1 MGAAVLRYEP
11 SIERRAAAARAL
23 QPVRQIGGTEIVL
36 ARRGA
41 GTGIVE
47 VGERGGYRVR
57 FPDSEHGREA
67 VLINTGGGMAG
78 GDRAEHV
85 VLAEAGAEALVTTPA
100 AERIYRTLGPRT
112 EIHAR
117 LNVGSGASLVWMP
130 QETILFEG
138 ASLARRLDADVDPS
152 ASLLMLEMTV
162 LGRAA
167 SGERPRR
174 AALRDVW
181 RIRRGGRLAFAENV
195 SLDGDLEQIMLQ
207 PAVAGGA
214 ERVIATLL
222 FVSPLA
228 TDRLDEVCEALRPAG
243 RSAGASAWNGLLVAR
258 VLGCRLGVAREH
270 VARVLGILMQRP
282 LPRTWW
288 T

>member
-11 SIERRAAAARAL
+11 SLERRAAAARAL
-23 QPVRQIGGTEIVL
+23 QPVRQIGGTEVVV

-85 VLAEAGAEALVTTPA
+85 VTAEAGAEALFTTPA

-112 EIHAR
+112 EVHAR
-117 LNVGSGASLVWMP
+117 LKACEDSRLFWIP
-130 QETILFEG
+130 QETILFDG
-138 ASLARRLDADVDPS
+138 ASLARRMDADVDPS
-152 ASLLMLEMTV
+152 ATLVILEMTV

-167 SGERPRR
+167 SGERPRK

-181 RIRRGGRLAFAENV
+181 RIRRGGRLVFAENV
-195 SLDGDLEQIMLQ
+195 SLEGDLEEFMRR
-207 PAVAGGA
+207 PAAAGGS

-222 FVSPLA
+222 LLSPHA
-228 TDRLDEVCEALRPAG
+228 TDRLDAVCEALRPAG
-243 RSAGASAWNGLLVAR
+243 NTAGASAWNGLLVAR
-258 VLGCRLGVAREH
+258 VLGSRLSSTREH
-270 VARVLGILMQRP
+270 VARVLEVLMWRP

>member
-11 SIERRAAAARAL
+11 GFERRAAAARAL
-23 QPVRQIGGTEIVL
+23 QPVRQIGGTEIIV

-41 GTGIVE
+41 VTGLVE

-67 VLINTGGGMAG
+67 ILINTGGGMAG
-78 GDRAEHV
+78 GDRAEHSV
-85 VLAEAGAEALVTTPA
+85 TAEAGAEVLLTTPA

-112 EIHAR
+112 EVHAR
-117 LNVGSGASLVWMP
+117 LKAGDGASLLWMP
-130 QETILFEG
+130 QETILFDG
-138 ASLARRLDADVDPS
+138 ASLARRMDAEIDPS
-152 ASLLMLEMTV
+152 ATLLVLEITV
-162 LGRAA
+162 LGRAV
-167 SGERPRR
+167 SGERPRA

-181 RIRRGGRLAFAENV
+181 RIRRGGRLVFAENV
-195 SLDGDLEQIMLQ
+195 SLEGDLEEAMRR
-207 PAVAGGA
+207 PAAGGGS

-222 FVSPLA
+222 LVSRDA
-228 TDRLDEVCEALRPAG
+228 TDRLDPVCEALRPAG
-243 RSAGASAWNGLLVAR
+243 NSAGASAWNGLLVAR
-258 VLGCRLGVAREH
+258 VLGSRLSSTREH
-270 VARVLGILMQRP
+270 VARVLEVLMRRP